1 MWEKKIC
8 LVVHATSIVIK
19 IIEENLII
27 LINRYL
33 WHKLTFYSINSLS
46 LELSLLVDYLHLLSP
61 FLSEIGVHQLL
72 NFQNRMVSLHGL
84 ILKDALE
91 LAIQSFNECINHI
104 RLTQERTL
112 KTSNWERGH
121 HIIFADCESHRCI
134 QSNSH
139 YRHMT
144 RKCCNSQFWD
154 LKIALEFIWV

>member
-27 LINRYL
+27 LINGYL
-33 WHKLTFYSINSLS
+33 RHKLTFYSLNSFG
-46 LELSLLVDYLHLLSP
+46 LELGLFVDYLHLLSP
-61 FLSEIGVHQLL
+61 FLSEIRVHHWL

-91 LAIQSFNECINHI
+91 LAIQSLNECINHI

-112 KTSNWERGH
+112 KTTNWEGGH
-121 HIIFADCESHRCI
+121 HIISASCKSHRCV
-134 QSNSH
+134 QGNSH

-144 RKCCNSQFWD
+144 RKCSNSQFWD
-154 LKIALEFIWV
+154 LEIALEFIWV